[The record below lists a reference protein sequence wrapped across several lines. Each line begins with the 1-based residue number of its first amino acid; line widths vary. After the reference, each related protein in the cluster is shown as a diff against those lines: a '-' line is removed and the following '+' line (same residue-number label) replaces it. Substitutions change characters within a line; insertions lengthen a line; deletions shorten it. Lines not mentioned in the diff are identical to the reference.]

1 MKNLLLACLGLL
13 TSLVV
18 NSQRLNADIYAGVAN
33 YSGDLQGKRLSFSN
47 AGPALGLGLSYNISQ
62 KLALRGAASYFKLS
76 GSDASADVDKTDL
89 SFRNLS
95 FKSTV
100 WEAQL
105 ALEYTFLDLEE
116 RSISPYVFG
125 GIAAFHFN
133 PYAKDFA
140 GNKVF
145 LRSLG
150 TEGQGLSTYPDKAL
164 YKNNQFVIPFG
175 GGFKFALNDRTQIG
189 IELGLRKLF
198 TDYLDDV
205 SGTYADSAVLAAARG
220 PQAAAFAFRGRE
232 VNATAAY
239 PLEGQIRGNPKNKD
253 WYYSTG
259 IKLSYN
265 LGSMGNGGGSGRRN
279 GTGCPTNIY

>member
-1 MKNLLLACLGLL
+1 MKNLLLVCFALPAALA
-13 TSLVV
+13 V
-18 NSQRLNADIYAGVAN
+18 NAQRLNADIYAGVAN
-33 YSGDLQGKRLSFSN
+33 YNGDLQGKRLSFNN
-47 AGPALGLGLSYNISQ
+47 AGPAIGLGLSYNITN
-62 KLALRGAASYFKLS
+62 KLAVRGVASYLKIA
-76 GSDASADVDKTDL
+76 GSDASGNVNKSDPG
-89 SFRNLS
+89 FRNLS
-95 FKSTV
+95 FKSSV

-116 RSISPYVFG
+116 RSISPYVFA

-133 PYAKDFA
+133 PYAKDSA
-140 GNKVF
+140 GDKVF
-145 LRSLG
+145 LRPLG
-150 TEGQGLSTYPDKAL
+150 TEGQGLSQYPGKEI
-164 YKNNQFVIPFG
+164 YKNNQFAIPFG
-175 GGFKFALNDRTQIG
+175 GGFKFALNSRTQLG

-205 SGTYADSAVLAAARG
+205 SGTYADSSILAAARG

-232 VNATAAY
+232 VNAGAAY
-239 PLEGQIRGNPKNKD
+239 PAEGGVRGNPKNKD

-265 LGSMGNGGGSGRRN
+265 LGSGNGGGGGRKK